1 MALVLKSES
10 KIVYRKEI
18 TKMKTFHK
26 VCVAFL
32 LLTAILNSSC
42 KKFLNNVSPDP
53 NNPYDV
59 PINTL
64 LAPVQTSLGYVMGGD
79 LAQFPGIIMQ
89 EVTGALNQQKGY
101 QIYQFVTDDFGS
113 SWSNLYV
120 GVLENLKIL
129 QTKADQ
135 GHFATYSGI
144 TRILSAYTLSTLVD
158 CWNDIPDNE
167 ALQGTSNIDPHYNT
181 GHDVYT
187 DALSRL
193 DSGIIYLGLD
203 PGNETP
209 TTDDIM
215 YGGSQNQWIKFAHS
229 LKARLLL
236 HESNLDPSKL
246 PDVITEAQSGF
257 ISNNDDAQ
265 VPFGAQQQN
274 SNPMYQFNQ
283 QRGGNISFTIGFL
296 FDTLRALSDPRG
308 SAYPSQ
314 FFLTAS
320 SPVWLM
326 TYHELEFIKAEAE
339 VKMNIADSID
349 LRNAIVSDMLKVN
362 IDTTSF
368 SFHNYKFSYWLSQ
381 SSSLTQAQKLYR
393 VMLQKYLSNY
403 LQMEGWSDWR
413 RTGIPF
419 LVPKDG
425 NAVPRRFL
433 YPTAELQS
441 NPNTPQGVTLL
452 SPIVWWD

>member
-1 MALVLKSES
+1 
-10 KIVYRKEI
+10 
-18 TKMKTFHK
+18 MKTIHK
-26 VCVAFL
+26 VCITFL
-32 LLTAILNSSC
+32 LLVVILNSSC
-42 KKFLNNVSPDP
+42 KKFLNDVSPDP

-64 LAPVQTSLGYVMGGD
+64 LAPIQTTLGYVMGGD
-79 LAQFPGIIMQ
+79 LAEFPGIIMQ
-89 EVTGALNQQKGY
+89 EVTGSLNQQKGY
-101 QIYQFVTDDFGS
+101 EIYQFITDDFGS

-120 GVLENLKIL
+120 GALENLRIL

-135 GHFATYSGI
+135 GHFATYSGVS
-144 TRILSAYTLSTLVD
+144 RILSAYTLSTLVD

-167 ALQGTSNIDPHYNT
+167 ALQGTSNIDPHYDK
-181 GHDVYT
+181 GEDVYA

-193 DSGIIYLGLD
+193 DSGIIYLGRD
-203 PGNETP
+203 PGTQTP

-215 YGGSQNQWIKFAHS
+215 YGGSPAQWVKFAHS

-236 HESNLDPSKL
+236 HESNMDPSKL

-257 ISNNDDAQ
+257 TSNNDDAQ

-283 QRGGNISFTIGFL
+283 QRSGNISFTTGFL
-296 FDTLRALSDPRG
+296 FDTLTKIGDPRG
-308 SAYPSQ
+308 AAYAKPL
-314 FFLTAS
+314 FLMTT

-339 VKMNIADSID
+339 VKQNINDSID
-349 LRNAIVSDMLKVN
+349 LRNGIISDMIKVN
-362 IDTTSF
+362 VDTTTF

-381 SSSLTQAQKLYR
+381 STSLTQSQRLYR
-393 VMLQKYLSNY
+393 VMLQKYLTNY
-403 LQMEGWSDWR
+403 LQMETWSDWR

-425 NAVPRRFL
+425 IALPRRFL

-452 SPIVWWD
+452 APNVWWD